1 MLQLR
6 SFVSG
11 RWQAGSGA
19 PQTLLNP
26 TTEAPLAQASS
37 EGVDFAAA
45 LHYARTVGGPA
56 LRAMTFAER
65 GAALKSIADA
75 IQGEREKLLDLG
87 IANGG
92 NTRSDAKFDVDGAIA
107 TLLAYSEIGTNLG
120 AARFLIDGEGIQL
133 GRSARF
139 HGQHICVA
147 RHGVAVHINAFNF
160 PAWGFA
166 EKAALALL
174 AGMPVLSKPATS
186 SAMVASRIMELVVEN
201 KLLPDGALSFL
212 VGSARELIARLG
224 GQDVLAFT
232 GSGITGAQL
241 RSAKNIIEG
250 SVRVNVE
257 ADSLNAA
264 VLGPDVEPRSDMYEL
279 FLKDVVRDM
288 TQKAG
293 QKCTAIRRV
302 LVPQEWFSS
311 VREDLVELL
320 GAVRVGDP
328 KDEDTRMGPL
338 ASREQLADVRE
349 GVQRLGGKHVFGGRA
364 PIGSKGFFMSPV
376 LVEDPGAV
384 VHEHEVFGP
393 VASLIRFSE
402 NPHEIVARG
411 NGGLVSSIYSDDQD
425 FVERMVEGL
434 APYHGRLYLG
444 HPKIELSP
452 GPGTVLPQLVH
463 GGPGRAGGGEEL
475 GGPRG
480 LAFYMQRVALE
491 GSRPVIA
498 KILGAKPA

>member
-1 MLQLR
+1 MLELR
-6 SFVSG
+6 SYVGG
-11 RWQAGSGA
+11 RWVAGTGA
-19 PQTLLNP
+19 AQTLLNP
-26 TTEAPLAQASS
+26 TTEEPLARASS
-37 EGVDFAAA
+37 EGVDLQAA
-45 LHYARTVGGPA
+45 LQYARSTGGPA
-56 LRAMTFAER
+56 LRAMSFAER
-65 GAALKSIADA
+65 GAALKAIADA
-75 IQGEREKLLDLG
+75 IQTERERLLELG

-107 TLLAYSEIGTNLG
+107 TLLAYSETAGSLG
-120 AARFLIDGEGIQL
+120 QSKFLVDGEGIQL

-139 HGQHICVA
+139 HGQHIAVP

-166 EKAALALL
+166 EKAAVALL

-186 SAMVASRIMELVVEN
+186 SATLAHRIMELVVEK

-212 VGSARELIARLG
+212 VDSARDLVAHLG

-232 GSGITGAQL
+232 GSGETGAKL
-241 RSAKNIIEG
+241 RAAPSVVQH
-250 SVRVNVE
+250 SVRINIE

-302 LVPQEWFSS
+302 LVPYGVAAS
-311 VREDLVELL
+311 VREDLIELL
-320 GAVRVGDP
+320 GPVRVGDP
-328 KDEDTRMGPL
+328 KFEDTRMGPL

-349 GVQRLGGKHVFGGRA
+349 GVARLGGKHAFGSVA
-364 PIGSKGFFMSPV
+364 PVGSTGFFISPI
-376 LVEDPGAV
+376 LIEDAGEA
-384 VHEHEVFGP
+384 VHEREVFGP
-393 VASLIRFSE
+393 MAALVRYKD
-402 NPHEIVARG
+402 NPGEIVARG
-411 NGGLVSSIYSDDQD
+411 NGGLVSSVYSDDQE
-425 FVERMVEGL
+425 FIERMVAEL
-434 APYHGRLYLG
+434 APYHGRLFLG

-498 KILGAKPA
+498 KILGKT

>member
-1 MLQLR
+1 MLALR
-6 SFVSG
+6 SYAGG
-11 RWQAGSGA
+11 RWVAGAGA

-26 TTEAPLAQASS
+26 ATEEPLALASS
-37 EGVDFAAA
+37 EGVDLQAA
-45 LHYARTVGGPA
+45 LQYARTTGGPA
-56 LRAMTFAER
+56 LRALSFAER
-65 GAALKSIADA
+65 GAMLKAIADA
-75 IQGEREKLLDLG
+75 ILSEREALLELG

-107 TLLAYSEIGTNLG
+107 TLLAYSDVGSSLG
-120 AARFLIDGEGIQL
+120 QDRFIVDGEGIQL

-139 HGQHICVA
+139 HGQHIAVP

-166 EKAALALL
+166 EKAAVALL

-186 SAMVASRIMELVVEN
+186 SAMVAHRIMELVVEK

-212 VGSARELIARLG
+212 VGAARDLVAHLG
-224 GQDVLAFT
+224 AQDVLAFT
-232 GSGITGAQL
+232 GSGDTGTKI
-241 RSAKNIIEG
+241 RSSPNIIKHA
-250 SVRVNVE
+250 VRVNVE

-302 LVPQEWFSS
+302 LVPNEVVNEVKS
-311 VREDLVELL
+311 DLVELL
-320 GAVRVGDP
+320 TPIRVGDP
-328 KDEDTRMGPL
+328 SLEDTRMGPL
-338 ASREQLADVRE
+338 ASGAQLADVRE
-349 GVQRLGGKHVFGGRA
+349 GVQRLGGRHAFGSAA
-364 PIGSKGFFMSPV
+364 PLGAKGFFISPI
-376 LVEDPGAV
+376 LVENPGEG
-384 VHEHEVFGP
+384 VHEREVFGP
-393 VASLIRFSE
+393 VASLLPFE
-402 NPHEIVARG
+402 NDPSSLVARG
-411 NGGLVSSIYSDDQD
+411 NGGLVSSIYSDDQE
-425 FVERMVEGL
+425 FIERMVAAL
-434 APYHGRLYLG
+434 APCHGRLFLG

-475 GGPRG
+475 VGPRG

-491 GSRPVIA
+491 GSRPVIT
-498 KILGAKPA
+498 KLLGK